1 MKRSGLST
9 SKRKGPRKD
18 LYELVEL
25 KGEQSL
31 RLPREF
37 WDRQDQWILKFPK
50 TWKVRVCRMQGDALR
65 PKTPKEIE
73 ERLRNPLGGKSLRD
87 LAAGRKEAVIV
98 VDDMTRPTRAE
109 NLVAYVVEE
118 LLEAGIGQD
127 NIRFILSL
135 GSHGAHGQ
143 DDFKKKLGGAIVEN
157 YRVYNHNCYENCVYA
172 GETRRG
178 IPLMVNREFMRC
190 DLKIAIGAVLPHLY
204 VGYSGGGKI
213 VLPGLAHMDT
223 IDKFHSSL
231 LPDQKGNVGDLNPL
245 CGDIEDAV
253 RLVGLDFKIDVLVN
267 TQGEVVDLYAGAP
280 DEVYKQAIPVAQ
292 QIYQS
297 ELHRDQDIVVTNA
310 HLKANEGDIAML
322 LGFKS
327 LRKTGGI
334 CVLLMNAPKGQM
346 THYLMRSFGKYTGGR
361 QWVTRSRLPEETEL
375 IVLSEYKD
383 RTSFDSFDSQE
394 RIVWKSSWKD
404 VLIHLKSRFPGRAKV
419 AVYPDGTIQ
428 YV

>member
-1 MKRSGLST
+1 MST
-9 SKRKGPRKD
+9 SEKKEPRKD
-18 LYELVEL
+18 LYGIVQRGE
-25 KGEQSL
+25 EQSL

-37 WDRQDQWILKFPK
+37 WDRQDQWTLKFPK
-50 TWKVRVCRMQGDALR
+50 SWKIRVSRMWGDALK
-65 PKTPKEIE
+65 PKTLKEIGD
-73 ERLRNPLGGKSLRD
+73 RLENPLGTRSLRD
-87 LAAGRKEAVIV
+87 LARGRKEAVIV

-109 NLVAYVVEE
+109 PLAGYIVNQ
-118 LLEAGIGQD
+118 LLEAGIKQD

-143 DDFKKKLGGAIVEN
+143 DDFRKKLGSALVEN
-157 YRVYNHNCYENCVYA
+157 YRVYNHNCYENCTYA

-178 IPLMVNREFMRC
+178 LPLMINSEFMKC
-190 DLKIAIGAVLPHLY
+190 DLKIDIGAVLPHLY

-223 IDKFHSSL
+223 IDRFHSSL
-231 LPDQKGNVGDLNPL
+231 LPDQKGKVGDLNPL

-267 TQGEVVDLYAGAP
+267 TRGEVVDLYAGAP
-280 DEVYKQAIPVAQ
+280 DDVYGQAVTAAQ
-292 QIYQS
+292 QIYRS
-297 ELHRDQDIVVTNA
+297 DFHEDQDIVVTNA

-361 QWVTRSRLPEETEL
+361 QWVTRSRLPEGTEL

-383 RTSFDSFDSQE
+383 MTSFDSFDSQE
-394 RIVWKSSWKD
+394 SIVWMSSWKD
-404 VLIHLKSRFPGRAKV
+404 VLKHLKARFPGKAKV